1 MAEEVPISGGPEIA
15 KIRGPVAVPLLIII
29 TLGIYGLVW
38 WYKINKEMAELGAKH
53 GTEELGTNPM
63 LSLLALFP
71 GAILIVPA
79 IWTTITTYQRAKRA
93 QQLVGVQ
100 PASQANPWLYG
111 IFYVIISVVAYGYLQ
126 SQLNKVW
133 ELQAAT
139 PAAPANPVPAV

>member
-1 MAEEVPISGGPEIA
+1 MAEEVPISGGPETA

-71 GAILIVPA
+71 GALIIVPA

-111 IFYVIISVVAYGYLQ
+111 IFYVIISIVAYGYLQ

-133 ELQAAT
+133 ELAGAA
-139 PAAPANPVPAV
+139 PAPPANPVPAV